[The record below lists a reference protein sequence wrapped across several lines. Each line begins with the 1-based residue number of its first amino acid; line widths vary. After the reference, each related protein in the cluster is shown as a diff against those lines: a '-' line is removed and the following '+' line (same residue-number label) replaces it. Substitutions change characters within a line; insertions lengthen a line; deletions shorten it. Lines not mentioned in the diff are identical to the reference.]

1 MRHSKLNAGRTRR
14 IGLVVGAAGALV
26 AGSMMVLAP
35 AASAGS
41 AMPADAGSAHRSG
54 VAGSAQPLADG
65 PVGFAAQN
73 GGTTGGFGAGT
84 VNEYV
89 LSDYTASS
97 GAGSPGDAM
106 YQLLKD
112 QQDHPD
118 EGLVIYVDETISASD
133 FSESKM
139 DVKDVA
145 NVSILG
151 VGDQGEFS
159 GVGINIA
166 RAHNIVIRNL
176 TIHNVAQGDKDGI
189 GIQSESSNIWIDHNE
204 LYNEYQGVDKDYYDG
219 LIDLKDQSKYIT
231 VSWNYLHD
239 SWKAMLTASS
249 DSADKAGD
257 YITYMDNHFKN
268 VNSRLPLIRYSH
280 VHVLNNFY
288 EDILGSA
295 VNCRMGAQV
304 LVEGNYFLRTGSG
317 NPDDETGQIEGPV
330 GWWYG
335 SDETGYWHLVNNTFD
350 DSPGADLTSTT
361 DYTVPYSYTALSPEQ
376 AKSQTTTSAGAG
388 VIDVTP

>member
-1 MRHSKLNAGRTRR
+1 MRHSKLNSRRTQRV
-14 IGLVVGAAGALV
+14 GLVVGAAGALI
-26 AGSMMVLAP
+26 AGSILALAP
-35 AASAGS
+35 TASAGS
-41 AMPADAGSAHRSG
+41 ISPTGAEPAHQATA
-54 VAGSAQPLADG
+54 LALQDG

-73 GGTTGGFGAGT
+73 GGTSGGSGGS
-84 VNEYV
+84 VVHEYT
-89 LSDYTASS
+89 LSSYTASS
-97 GAGSPGDAM
+97 GAASPGDAM

-112 QQDHPD
+112 QQDHAG
-118 EGLVIYVDETISASD
+118 EGLVIYVDQTINAAD

-139 DVKDVA
+139 DIKDVE

-151 VGDQGEFS
+151 VGNKGEFN

-176 TIHNVAQGDKDGI
+176 KIHNVDTGDKDGI

-204 LYNEYQGVDKDYYDG
+204 IYNQYQGVDKDYYDG

-257 YITYMDNHFKN
+257 DITYMDNHFQN

-304 LVEGNYFLRTGSG
+304 LMEGNYFLRTGSG
-317 NPDDETGQIEGPV
+317 LPDDTTGQIEGPV

-335 SDETGYWHLVNNTFD
+335 SDTGYWNLVNNTFD
-350 DSPGADLTSTT
+350 DSPHDGLVSTT
-361 DYTVPYSYTALSPEQ
+361 NYTAPYSYTALSPDQ
-376 AKSQTTTSAGAG
+376 ARTQVTQNAG
-388 VIDVTP
+388 VGVISVTP